1 VWWEITCASTKDEFV
16 LQVIDCS
23 VYVTVLGILA
33 FVWLKIEWQSL
44 FMSV

>member
-1 VWWEITCASTKDEFV
+1 MCGGKSLVPV
-16 LQVIDCS
+16 LRMNLS
-23 VYVTVLGILA
+23 YKLLTAVYVTVLGILA